1 MTQQDFAQWA
11 RGAKPDGTAMAAT
24 VKAAVFGAGNWPV
37 HSPSSFTV
45 SVQPTQSEWQLATIT

>member
-24 VKAAVFGAGNWPV
+24 VKAAVFGASNWPV
-37 HSPSSFTV
+37 HSPSSTV
-45 SVQPTQSEWQLATIT
+45 SVQPTQSEGQLASIT